1 MSCLPRRKPTAVL
14 GKLKGQGEERSSLK
28 RKLPSEITRL
38 LYDALYQRSSLREPL
53 EKDFMKPQLKTS
65 LAALNLTII
74 SYIYTVTVS
83 ILVGSR
89 RFLSALFGSFP
100 PVRLT
105 FPHWNVTKMVPD
117 LIIGDSFVFHW
128 PAKCK
133 MQNAFLC
140 IFKHTSVPQL
150 KHFNVLL
157 VIHQRTIGYSSWCA
171 DFLPILFDSSIFRFF
186 VSLVLWFFDSLAFP
200 LSLVL
205 DSRFLFLRLDSSA
218 LWLFIGYYQI
228 SSVSFTSHVL

>member
-1 MSCLPRRKPTAVL
+1 
-14 GKLKGQGEERSSLK
+14 
-28 RKLPSEITRL
+28 
-38 LYDALYQRSSLREPL
+38 
-53 EKDFMKPQLKTS
+53 MKPQLKTA
-65 LAALNLTII
+65 LAAFSLTII

-171 DFLPILFDSSIFRFF
+171 EFLPILFDSSILRVFGSLVHGFPPFFGSRFSTLVSSPRFF
-186 VSLVLWFFDSLAFP
+186 GSLALYWILSNKFSLFLFTCSLVV
-200 LSLVL
+200 LS
-205 DSRFLFLRLDSSA
+205 
-218 LWLFIGYYQI
+218 
-228 SSVSFTSHVL
+228 

>member
-1 MSCLPRRKPTAVL
+1 MSWLPRRKPTAVL

-38 LYDALYQRSSLREPL
+38 LDDALYQHSSLRELL
-53 EKDFMKPQLKTS
+53 EKACMKPQLKTA
-65 LAALNLTII
+65 LAAFSLTII

-83 ILVGSR
+83 IPVGSR

-133 MQNAFLC
+133 MQNALLC

-157 VIHQRTIGYSSWCA
+157 VTHPDAQNFSRSCLILR
-171 DFLPILFDSSIFRFF
+171 FLDSSC
-186 VSLVLWFFDSLAFP
+186 LWFFGSLILW
-200 LSLVL
+200 LSPFLRFSIL
-205 DSRFLFLRLDSSA
+205 DSCFFASILRHFGSLLD
-218 LWLFIGYYQI
+218 II
-228 SSVSFTSHVL
+228 K